1 MLISHR
7 YKFIY
12 LKTEKTASSSLFE
25 MFRQIASEHD
35 TLHPADWRVARQ
47 LLQQHGTLD
56 GHSFVGGAGY
66 LARRVS
72 ARRGIHRHGKI
83 ADVRKL
89 LGSDLFAS
97 YTIVTSERN
106 PWDRQV
112 SLFTH
117 RRTKHPAGNIRDFKA
132 AMVSRS
138 YNLFHLNKLDNWG
151 IYSIDDQ
158 PVADHVIRYE
168 NLAEDYVNTLRAL
181 KIDPE
186 QWPLPHLRAKERFEG
201 KDYRNYYSDEVR
213 DLIGGWYK
221 NEIRHFGYQ
230 F

>member
-1 MLISHR
+1 
-7 YKFIY
+7 
-12 LKTEKTASSSLFE
+12 
-25 MFRQIASEHD
+25 
-35 TLHPADWRVARQ
+35 
-47 LLQQHGTLD
+47 
-56 GHSFVGGAGY
+56 
-66 LARRVS
+66 
-72 ARRGIHRHGKI
+72 
-83 ADVRKL
+83 
-89 LGSDLFAS
+89 
-97 YTIVTSERN
+97 
-106 PWDRQV
+106 
-112 SLFTH
+112 
-117 RRTKHPAGNIRDFKA
+117 
-132 AMVSRS
+132 MVSRN

-213 DLIGGWYK
+213 DLIGEWYK